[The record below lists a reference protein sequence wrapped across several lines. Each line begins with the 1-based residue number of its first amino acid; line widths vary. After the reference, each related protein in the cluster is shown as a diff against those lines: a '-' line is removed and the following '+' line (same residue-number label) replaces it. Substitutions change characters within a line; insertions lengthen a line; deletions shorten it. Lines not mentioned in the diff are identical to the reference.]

1 MSFIRAQQR
10 TLTALFPHQ
19 ANKKYLVPKRT
30 IGPKILIIDFK
41 TVSTTFTFDRDVVGG
56 DATGWA
62 LEINAAPVAII
73 SVINGATDDQIVVS
87 YALQVVTDAIRIT
100 YDGTGTAWADSKGAT
115 LKRIDV
121 SGVIV

>member
-30 IGPKILIIDFK
+30 LGPKVSLIAFK
-41 TVSTTFTFDRDVVGG
+41 TASTTIEFDRDTTGG
-56 DATGWA
+56 DEVGWA
-62 LEINAAPVAII
+62 VEIDGVSEAVT
-73 SVINGATDDQIVVS
+73 SVIQGVGDTEIVVS
-87 YALQVVTDAIRIT
+87 YALQSVAAAIRVT
-100 YDGTGTAWADSKGAT
+100 YGGGGGWIDNNGAA
-115 LKRIDV
+115 LKRLDL